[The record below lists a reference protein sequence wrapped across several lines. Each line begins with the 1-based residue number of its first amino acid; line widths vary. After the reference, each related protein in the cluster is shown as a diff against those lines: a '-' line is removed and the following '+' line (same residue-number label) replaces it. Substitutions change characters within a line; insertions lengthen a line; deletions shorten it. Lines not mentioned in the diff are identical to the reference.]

1 VGTIISFV
9 VNRSSNSTFAPSPGY
24 SIYLPVTY
32 TIVENDLISW
42 PSNIMAHI
50 KDAID
55 IQAYPADGTSI
66 QLGTPAIIFIGAHG
80 SIPGAEFV
88 RAQTPAFILPPLKKI
103 VSYKKGA
110 WHSFG
115 IVYRDRQG
123 RDGGVI
129 SNSSLNV
136 YNPYMP
142 EIYPQ
147 YTVDNR
153 YAYKSSID
161 VLISHQPPEW
171 AVTYEIVYALSNL
184 QKYTQ
189 FIIKGNP
196 TLSSN
201 GNYDI
206 DCSYIIDYIT
216 KDRVVPSVDFQFEI
230 GDQIRF
236 ISNSEKNVNT
246 YVQAKVLAFDT
257 TKNILTVSQYSVNQ
271 IQAGM
276 VTPSQEGT
284 LVELFSLKK
293 QSNTNNKPY
302 FSIGQTYD
310 ILNPGTPQRIHQG
323 YINQNISTGT
333 PCKIILDRGDCYI
346 YRRYFKA
353 NSIETMIESENF
365 SDVYESKNIDISAVY
380 AVIPEGKTK
389 RYEQG
394 LRYGGRYFPNTN
406 SNGLCQFNGSDY
418 DTVNT
423 RYGPINKVA
432 SVGYTLKVLQTKKNT
447 SIYIDRNMI
456 FNANGDSQLTLTD
469 KVLGNKNP
477 SELDYGCDHPESVC
491 VDDRQLYFFDVNTG
505 TFIQD
510 SANGMMPIS
519 DYKAKTYFRDIS
531 QKIKDSS
538 NIYVY
543 ASMDV
548 FNAYVNITFIDTT
561 GNIIPNQTIAY
572 HTPDNKWKTKLSYT
586 PEYYGSNALTFISFK
601 DGELW
606 EHNDQTVPRNNFYGT
621 QYSTKVKFVANQDYL
636 TIKNYASVAIYSNKL
651 WSSPDIGDISI
662 PASTGYPI
670 GMASRLLSTKFRWK
684 ESVAYAD
691 YLRDANTPNFP
702 TQEAA
707 LMGGRKLRGQVL
719 IQEIENSDTDETVLY
734 SVLINSVD
742 SPLSK

>member
-1 VGTIISFV
+1 
-9 VNRSSNSTFAPSPGY
+9 
-24 SIYLPVTY
+24 
-32 TIVENDLISW
+32 
-42 PSNIMAHI
+42 
-50 KDAID
+50 
-55 IQAYPADGTSI
+55 
-66 QLGTPAIIFIGAHG
+66 
-80 SIPGAEFV
+80 
-88 RAQTPAFILPPLKKI
+88 
-103 VSYKKGA
+103 
-110 WHSFG
+110 
-115 IVYRDRQG
+115 
-123 RDGGVI
+123 
-129 SNSSLNV
+129 
-136 YNPYMP
+136 
-142 EIYPQ
+142 
-147 YTVDNR
+147 
-153 YAYKSSID
+153 
-161 VLISHQPPEW
+161 
-171 AVTYEIVYALSNL
+171 
-184 QKYTQ
+184 
-189 FIIKGNP
+189 
-196 TLSSN
+196 
-201 GNYDI
+201 
-206 DCSYIIDYIT
+206 
-216 KDRVVPSVDFQFEI
+216 
-230 GDQIRF
+230 
-236 ISNSEKNVNT
+236 
-246 YVQAKVLAFDT
+246 
-257 TKNILTVSQYSVNQ
+257 
-271 IQAGM
+271 
-276 VTPSQEGT
+276 
-284 LVELFSLKK
+284 
-293 QSNTNNKPY
+293 
-302 FSIGQTYD
+302 
-310 ILNPGTPQRIHQG
+310 
-323 YINQNISTGT
+323 
-333 PCKIILDRGDCYI
+333 
-346 YRRYFKA
+346 
-353 NSIETMIESENF
+353 
-365 SDVYESKNIDISAVY
+365 
-380 AVIPEGKTK
+380 
-389 RYEQG
+389 
-394 LRYGGRYFPNTN
+394 
-406 SNGLCQFNGSDY
+406 
-418 DTVNT
+418 
-423 RYGPINKVA
+423 
-432 SVGYTLKVLQTKKNT
+432 
-447 SIYIDRNMI
+447 MI

-548 FNAYVNITFIDTT
+548 FNAYVNVTFIDTT

-702 TQEAA
+702 TQEEA

-719 IQEIENSDTDETVLY
+719 VQEIENSDTDETVLY
-734 SVLINSVD
+734 SVLINSVA